1 MTEKKVPHFGVGLNE
16 DEGLLVL
23 SIPRVKPDVLVPVI
37 ELILK

>member
-16 DEGLLVL
+16 NDDLLVL
-23 SIPRVKPDVLVPVI
+23 SIPRVKSEMIVPVI